1 MTKPQVVGVAVAAV
15 LGLAAVPTALAKDY
29 FVRPT
34 GDDLGSG
41 AAAAPWKTLQKAA
54 NTVAAGD
61 TVTVANG
68 TYAGF
73 ACHDK
78 SGTPTARIIFK
89 AETKGGAK
97 IDSAGV
103 GADKQDWVQLVSCSY
118 VTVDGFEVTGAPRS
132 GIAILGND
140 NTGADARD
148 DVIQNNHSHHNGGT
162 VSAGRH
168 DGIFSG
174 FALNLTVQDNEV
186 DNNSEHGIYVS
197 NAADNPII
205 RRNHSHHVGKNCIQ
219 INADLST
226 GGDGLISNWLIE
238 ANIAHDCAGSAG
250 INLDGVVNGLL
261 QNNLIYDC
269 AAGGITLFQGD
280 GAEAS
285 HTNLIVNNT
294 IYNPNGSR
302 AALQVANGAN
312 DNVVFNNILYAK
324 AMGLEIQ
331 TVTGL
336 VHDYNFISK
345 VVGGSASAHE
355 AAPDPLTLFADV
367 VARNL
372 GLAATSA
379 ALDSGLATLGGKSAP
394 KVDRDGQ
401 VRPQGGGFDRGAY
414 EGGGSGVPVTPPDGG
429 ASGTAGRMG
438 APDGG
443 GAAGSTGATGAGGA
457 GGVTGAAGSTGAP
470 AAGGAGGVTGAA
482 GSTGAPAAG
491 GAGGAVGQVGD
502 AGSAMDA
509 SPGISSP
516 HQDGGCGCAT
526 TEGAYGWT
534 DVALLTVSLIL
545 SVGVPIRRRR
555 LHRPWCRKAT
565 GVRW

>member
-1 MTKPQVVGVAVAAV
+1 MTRVQVVAGMGVAAWLAVAA
-15 LGLAAVPTALAKDY
+15 ASTALAKGY
-29 FVRPT
+29 VVRAT
-34 GDDLGSG
+34 GNDLASG
-41 AAAAPWKTLQKAA
+41 AADAPWQTLQKAA

-61 TVTVANG
+61 TVTVADG

-73 ACHDK
+73 ACRDK
-78 SGTPTARIIFK
+78 SGTPTARITFK

-97 IDSAGV
+97 ITSAGV
-103 GADKQDWVQLVSCSY
+103 GADKQDWVQLASCSY

-148 DVIQNNHSHHNGGT
+148 DLIQNNHSHHNGGAI
-162 VSAGRH
+162 SAGRH

-205 RRNHSHHVGKNCIQ
+205 RRNHAHHVGKNCIQ

-238 ANIAHDCAGSAG
+238 ANLVHDCAGAAG
-250 INLDGVVNGLL
+250 INLDGVVSGVL

-269 AAGGITLFQGD
+269 AGGGITLFQGD
-280 GAEAS
+280 GAQAS

-294 IYNPNGSR
+294 IYNPNASR

-336 VHDYNFISK
+336 VHDYNFIST
-345 VVGGSASAHE
+345 VVGGTANAHE
-355 AAPDPLTLFADV
+355 AAPDPVTLFSDV
-367 VARNL
+367 AGRQL
-372 GLAATSA
+372 TLAATSP
-379 ALDSGLATLGGKSAP
+379 ALDSGVATLGGKSAP
-394 KVDRDGQ
+394 KVDRNGQ
-401 VRPQGGGFDRGAY
+401 VRPQGAGFDRGAS
-414 EGGGSGVPVTPPDGG
+414 EGAGTGIPVTPPDGG
-429 ASGTAGRMG
+429 AAGTGGRVG
-438 APDGG
+438 STDGG
-443 GAAGSTGATGAGGA
+443 GAAGSTGAGGTA
-457 GGVTGAAGSTGAP
+457 GAAGSTGGTASGG
-470 AAGGAGGVTGAA
+470 AAGAAGAA
-482 GSTGAPAAG
+482 GSAGAAASGGAAG
-491 GAGGAVGQVGD
+491 VMGQGGD
-502 AGSAMDA
+502 AGSAADA

-516 HQDGGCGCAT
+516 RQGGGCGCAT
-526 TEGAYGWT
+526 TEGSTSGT
-534 DVALLTVSLIL
+534 DAALLTVSLVL
-545 SVGVPIRRRR
+545 SLGAPVRRRR
-555 LHRPWCRKAT
+555 HPHR
-565 GVRW
+565 